1 MAPRIPEGRPLPASA
16 RLFGVVLSRRA
27 AAFLLA
33 TGIVQ
38 WVIWPTFLRNIWK
51 DPRSFDGG
59 PTGFLVVHAVLTGV
73 SLVLGTGLIWIGW
86 RGLRRG
92 RGDSA

>member
-1 MAPRIPEGRPLPASA
+1 MLA
-16 RLFGVVLSRRA
+16 SRRV

-33 TGIVQ
+33 TGAFQ

-59 PTGFLVVHAVLTGV
+59 SPTAFLAVHVVLTVV
-73 SLVLGTGLIWIGW
+73 SLALGTGVLAVGVRAW
-86 RGLRRG
+86 R
-92 RGDSA
+92 SAPPA

>member
-1 MAPRIPEGRPLPASA
+1 
-16 RLFGVVLSRRA
+16 VLVSRRV

-33 TGIVQ
+33 AGAFQ

-51 DPRSFDGG
+51 DPRSFEDG

-73 SLVLGTGLIWIGW
+73 SLLLGSGLLWLGW
-86 RGLRRG
+86 RAWR
-92 RGDSA
+92 SAAR